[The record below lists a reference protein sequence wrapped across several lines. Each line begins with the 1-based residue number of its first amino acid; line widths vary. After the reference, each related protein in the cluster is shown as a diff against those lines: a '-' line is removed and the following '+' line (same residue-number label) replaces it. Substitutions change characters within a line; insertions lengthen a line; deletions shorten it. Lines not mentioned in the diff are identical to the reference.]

1 MGRDVNHY
9 FLRDTRSTDFSGGR
23 WVGPQTQLFETMSN
37 SYKILVVDDDA
48 ATRFLLEEILIGNG
62 FRVLTAD
69 SGDTCLE
76 MLNSERPDL
85 ILLDVI
91 MPGLSGFDVCRE
103 LQHREDT
110 ADIPV
115 IFVTGLADRSDI
127 LEGFRTGGK
136 DYIIKP
142 LSSADVTTR
151 VNTVLTAEQ
160 LRQDRMNL
168 LKINGAMLEQIRRF
182 LDEIHLAPTLDRLKS
197 DLAADS
203 MSVMDLLND
212 ARQAIQVSEAE
223 KAIINIDQ
231 AETTL
236 QFADRVSQQINEF
249 AKVMQHIHDIMTRPE
264 IEQAQGNS
272 SLTNASTNSVLAR
285 KTNQAEVDS
294 LLDSL
299 GI

>member
-9 FLRDTRSTDFSGGR
+9 FLWDTRSTDFSDGR
-23 WVGPQTQLFETMSN
+23 WVGLQKQVVENMSK

-76 MLNSERPDL
+76 MLNSERPAL

-151 VNTVLTAEQ
+151 VSTVLTTQQ

-182 LDEIHLAPTLDRLKS
+182 LDEIHLAPTLDQLKS

-249 AKVMQHIHDIMTRPE
+249 AKVMQHIHDIMTRSE
-264 IEQAQGNS
+264 VEQAQGNS
-272 SLTNASTNSVLAR
+272 SLINASTNSVLAQ
-285 KTNQAEVDS
+285 KTNQAEVDN
-294 LLDSL
+294 LLESL